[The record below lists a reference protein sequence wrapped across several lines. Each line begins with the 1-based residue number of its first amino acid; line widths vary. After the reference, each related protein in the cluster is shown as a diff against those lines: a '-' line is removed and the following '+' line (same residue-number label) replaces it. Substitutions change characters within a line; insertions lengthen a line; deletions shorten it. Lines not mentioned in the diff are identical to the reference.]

1 MVFRKR
7 VKKIMNKDLLEKI
20 KQVRELNTTS
30 NILTIA
36 IEELSELM
44 QVICKLKR
52 LTNQDKTLRKE
63 EKQIYGELKE
73 ELADVYLLLEQL
85 KIITN
90 INDYEIERRINE
102 KIKRTFEKVGV
113 FN

>member
-1 MVFRKR
+1 MD
-7 VKKIMNKDLLEKI
+7 KDLLVKI
-20 KQVRELNTTS
+20 EQVIKVNTTQ

-63 EKQIYGELKE
+63 EKQIFEDLKE
-73 ELADVYLLLEQL
+73 ELSDVYLVLEQI
-85 KIITN
+85 KIIN
-90 INDYEIERRINE
+90 DINDYEIERRISE
-102 KIKRTFEKVGV
+102 KIRRTFEKVGV
-113 FN
+113 SN

>member
-1 MVFRKR
+1 MD
-7 VKKIMNKDLLEKI
+7 KDLLVKI
-20 KQVRELNTTS
+20 EQVIKVNTTQ

-63 EKQIYGELKE
+63 EQQIFEELKE
-73 ELADVYLLLEQL
+73 ELSDVYLLLEQI
-85 KIITN
+85 KILTQT
-90 INDYEIERRINE
+90 NDYEIERRISE

-113 FN
+113 SN

>member
-1 MVFRKR
+1 MD
-7 VKKIMNKDLLEKI
+7 KDLLVKI
-20 KQVRELNTTS
+20 EQVIKVNTTQ

-44 QVICKLKR
+44 QDICKLKR

-73 ELADVYLLLEQL
+73 ELADVYLLLEQI
-85 KIITN
+85 KILTQT
-90 INDYEIERRINE
+90 NDYEIERRISE

-113 FN
+113 SN

>member
-1 MVFRKR
+1 
-7 VKKIMNKDLLEKI
+7 MNKELLEKI
-20 KQVRELNTTS
+20 EQVIKVNTTQ

-73 ELADVYLLLEQL
+73 ELADVYLLLEQI
-85 KIITN
+85 KILTQT
-90 INDYEIERRINE
+90 NDYEIERRISE

-113 FN
+113 SN

>member
-7 VKKIMNKDLLEKI
+7 VEKVMDKDLLEKI
-20 KQVRELNTTS
+20 KQVRKINTTQ

-36 IEELSELM
+36 IEELAELT

-52 LTNQDKTLRKE
+52 WTNHDKTLRKGSN
-63 EKQIYGELKE
+63 QIFNDLKE
-73 ELADVYLLLEQL
+73 ELADVYLLLEQIKL
-85 KIITN
+85 ITT
-90 INDYEIERRINE
+90 INDYEIERRISE

-113 FN
+113 SN

>member
-1 MVFRKR
+1 
-7 VKKIMNKDLLEKI
+7 MNKDLAEKI
-20 KQVRELNTTS
+20 SQLIKINTTQ

-73 ELADVYLLLEQL
+73 ELADVYLLLEQI
-85 KIITN
+85 KILTQT
-90 INDYEIERRINE
+90 NDYEIERRISE

-113 FN
+113 SN

>member
-1 MVFRKR
+1 MDKDL
-7 VKKIMNKDLLEKI
+7 VKKISQLIKI
-20 KQVRELNTTS
+20 NTTP

-36 IEELSELM
+36 IEELAELT

-63 EKQIYGELKE
+63 EQQIFEELKE
-73 ELADVYLLLEQL
+73 ELSDVYLLLEQL

-90 INDYEIERRINE
+90 INDYEIERRISE
-102 KIKRTFEKVGV
+102 
-113 FN
+113 